1 MMAKFSND
9 VDVLRY
15 EPVLFGELHLP
26 SQVQASGTGATLSG
40 SILTANEADFLAAGI
55 AAGGVIYLRSSDGA
69 LDGAYE
75 IVSVDSATQ
84 LTASVV
90 RADPADPA
98 IAPPAGDEI
107 SYRISTLAPQAAD
120 AAFELTQHFGIR
132 PGDPTSEIAAENIV
146 NTEGLRRTSALAV
159 IASVYRMW
167 ANHTQDECLR
177 RKSLLYTQLFE
188 KARQR
193 CHASADLGSDGIAD
207 VDRVGGVVRLVRD

>member
-1 MMAKFSND
+1 MAKFSSD

-55 AAGGVIYLRSSDGA
+55 AAGGVIYLRSLDGI

-84 LTASVV
+84 LTVSVV

-98 IAPPAGDEI
+98 IAPPAGSEV
-107 SYRISTLAPQAAD
+107 SYRIGTLAPQATE
-120 AAFELTQHFGIR
+120 AAFELTQHFGIQ
-132 PGDPTSEIAAENIV
+132 PGDPTSQIIVESIV
-146 NTEGLRRTSALAV
+146 NTEGLRRASVLAV
-159 IASVYRMW
+159 IVSVYRMW
-167 ANHTQDECLR
+167 ANHTQDECLHQ
-177 RKSLLYTQLFE
+177 KSLLYAQLFE

-193 CHASADLGSDGIAD
+193 CHVSVDLGSDGIAD
-207 VDRVGGVVRLVRD
+207 VKRVGGVVRLVRD